1 MTIFSGSSDSGY
13 IGFNDTASASMQGFI
28 QYNHNGDY
36 MAFGPNGTEKMRID
50 ASGRVLKPYQ
60 PAFKAAYISRN
71 ATGTDRVISTA
82 NGDSFRTGR
91 DEYNTGNHFSESTG
105 RFTAPVAGTYV
116 FNSTLMRSG
125 NSGTVLENRIK
136 KNGIIIWA
144 RAYAGAYTSSYQQ
157 STIFT
162 TTKMN
167 AGDYVENY
175 ISGTVSIYNDDSYFT
190 GYLIG

>member
-1 MTIFSGSSDSGY
+1 MLETQLAQI
-13 IGFNDTASASMQGFI
+13 
-28 QYNHNGDY
+28 
-36 MAFGPNGTEKMRID
+36 E
-50 ASGRVLKPYQ
+50 LYQ
-60 PAFKAAYISRN
+60 PPM
-71 ATGTDRVISTA
+71 VIQ
-82 NGDSFRTGR
+82 FRTGR
-91 DEYNTGNHFSESTG
+91 DEYNTGNHFNESTG

-167 AGDYVENY
+167 AGDYVENF
-175 ISGTVSIYNDDSYFT
+175 IQGTTSIYNDDSYFT